1 MAAPSMRSA
10 IRAMERGMGVDGGWV
25 AFNTT
30 TANDTTARVI
40 KAAPG
45 AGKRLMI
52 TDIIISNSGSAGLAI
67 IEDSDGTDLMKLLC
81 SATTFQAHI
90 PLRKPMILP
99 ENKGLSVVGFSSS
112 GVIVNVTGFTIDSAD
127 LV

>member
-1 MAAPSMRSA
+1 
-10 IRAMERGMGVDGGWV
+10 MGVDGGWV

-30 TANDTTARVI
+30 TANDTTARAI

-45 AGKRLMI
+45 AGKQLMI
-52 TDIIISNSGSAGLAI
+52 TDIIITNSGSAGLAI
-67 IEDSDGTDLMKLLC
+67 IEDSDGTDLMKILC
-81 SATTFQAHI
+81 GATTHCQHF

-99 ENKGLSVVGFSSS
+99 ANKGLSVVGFSSS
-112 GVIVNVTGFTIDSAD
+112 GVIVNVTGFTIDTAD